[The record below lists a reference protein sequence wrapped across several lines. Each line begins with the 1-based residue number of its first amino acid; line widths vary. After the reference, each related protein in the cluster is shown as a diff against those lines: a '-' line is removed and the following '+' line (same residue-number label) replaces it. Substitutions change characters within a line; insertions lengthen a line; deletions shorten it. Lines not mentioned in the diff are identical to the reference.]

1 MKKKR
6 YIKPV
11 VSVMEMETTAILAG
25 SGIQKAADVDYS
37 DENVKDSGIMKL
49 IREFGQTSPRF
60 SFVPP
65 GITSEVWGKIKRG
78 CVISHIPYAL
88 FYSN

>member
-11 VSVMEMETTAILAG
+11 VSVMEMETTAILTG

-37 DENVKDSGIMKL
+37 EENVKDFWDNPTNKGI
-49 IREFGQTSPRF
+49 
-60 SFVPP
+60 
-65 GITSEVWGKIKRG
+65 W
-78 CVISHIPYAL
+78 AD
-88 FYSN
+88 

>member
-25 SGIQKAADVDYS
+25 SVIQKAAEDDYS
-37 DENVKDSGIMKL
+37 DEKVKDFWGNSTNKGI
-49 IREFGQTSPRF
+49 
-60 SFVPP
+60 
-65 GITSEVWGKIKRG
+65 W
-78 CVISHIPYAL
+78 AD
-88 FYSN
+88 